1 MPTPQT
7 RLSLALSMAEE
18 VHEGV
23 VRKGT
28 DIPYLAH
35 VVGVS
40 ALVME
45 FGGNED
51 EAIAGL
57 LHDTIED
64 GGDPR
69 AIRAQIL
76 DQFGPR
82 VLEIVEAMT
91 DAAPEPGEEKPP
103 WRERKEAYVAHLAG
117 CDDAGVHRVCLSD
130 KLYNLRAIN
139 ADFAEIGDQLWERF
153 TAEPTEQLWY
163 FGSLSDAFTAGRLS
177 GTRAQQA
184 FVAELNLMRR
194 NVASGLP
201 APS

>member
-1 MPTPQT
+1 ML
-7 RLSLALSMAEE
+7 R
-18 VHEGV
+18 H
-23 VRKGT
+23 
-28 DIPYLAH
+28 H
-35 VVGVS
+35 VVQRHGPRDTQ
-40 ALVME
+40 
-45 FGGNED
+45 GKRD
-51 EAIAGL
+51 EAE
-57 LHDTIED
+57 HDADVSSSGT
-64 GGDPR
+64 GSSPR
-69 AIRAQIL
+69 PCTAAHPCVTIRAQIL

-130 KLYNLRAIN
+130 KIYNLRAIN

-153 TAEPTEQLWY
+153 TAEPTKQLWY
-163 FGSLSDAFTAGRLS
+163 FGSLSDAFAAGRLA

-201 APS
+201 AQS

>member
-1 MPTPQT
+1 MAVA
-7 RLSLALSMAEE
+7 SIAL
-18 VHEGV
+18 
-23 VRKGT
+23 
-28 DIPYLAH
+28 
-35 VVGVS
+35 
-40 ALVME
+40 E
-45 FGGNED
+45 FGASE
-51 EAIAGL
+51 EQAIAAL

-76 DQFGPR
+76 DQVGPR

-103 WRERKEAYVAHLAG
+103 WRERKEAYVAHLAS

-139 ADFAEIGDQLWERF
+139 ADFVEIGDQLWERF

-201 APS
+201 AQS

>member
-64 GGDPR
+64 GGDPT

-130 KLYNLRAIN
+130 KLYNLRATN
-139 ADFAEIGDQLWERF
+139 SDLAEIGDAVWERF
-153 TAEPTEQLWY
+153 TAGAEGQGWY
-163 FGSLSDAFTAGRLS
+163 YAELGRAFSAGPLAGS
-177 GTRAQQA
+177 AQQ
-184 FVAELNLMRR
+184 VAYAAEVVRLEQALRSHR
-194 NVASGLP
+194 PVT
-201 APS
+201 

>member
-1 MPTPQT
+1 
-7 RLSLALSMAEE
+7 MAEE

-64 GGDPR
+64 GGDPT

-76 DQFGPR
+76 NQFGPR

-163 FGSLSDAFTAGRLS
+163 FGSLSDAFATGRLA

-194 NVASGLP
+194 NVASGLS
-201 APS
+201 AHS